1 MLRRLAS
8 VGGYT
13 LLSRIAGFV
22 RDILMAAVLGDG
34 LLSDAFF
41 VAWRLPNS
49 FRGIFAEGAFNVAF
63 IPRYAALRE
72 TKGDAEAAAFADNV
86 YSWQMAA
93 QVVLLVVALACM
105 GWIVRIMAPG
115 FAAHPGQIDLAAIL
129 SRITFPYLIL
139 TVIAVQLS
147 AMLNAHGRFAAAS
160 AWSILLNL
168 AMIGTLL
175 CAR

>member
-1 MLRRLAS
+1 MLRRLLS

-13 LLSRIAGFV
+13 LLSRVAGFL

-63 IPRYAALRE
+63 IPRYAAARE
-72 TKGDAEAAAFADNV
+72 RSGEEEAARFADDV

-93 QVVLLVVALACM
+93 QVVLLVVAMACM
-105 GWIVRIMAPG
+105 FWIVRIMAPG
-115 FAAHPGQIDLAAIL
+115 FAAHPGE
-129 SRITFPYLIL
+129 S
-139 TVIAVQLS
+139 
-147 AMLNAHGRFAAAS
+147 
-160 AWSILLNL
+160 
-168 AMIGTLL
+168 
-175 CAR
+175 